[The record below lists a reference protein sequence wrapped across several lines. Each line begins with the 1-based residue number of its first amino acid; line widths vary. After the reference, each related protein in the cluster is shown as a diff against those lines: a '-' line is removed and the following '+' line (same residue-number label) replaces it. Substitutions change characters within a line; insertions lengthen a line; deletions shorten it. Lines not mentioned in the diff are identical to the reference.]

1 MPKLSDTMTEGTV
14 VRWLKQVGDQVEIGD
29 EIAEIET
36 DKATMAMEAFDEGIL
51 SEILVEEGGKAEI
64 GATLA
69 VLREEGEEPE
79 TAEPSDEKPVS
90 DPLENLKPVAVG
102 AKIPDPLPEPTP
114 EPEPEPTPDPA
125 PEPITVSEPAP
136 AAASSERIKAS
147 PLARKMAESSG
158 VDLASVKGT
167 GPGGRIV
174 KKDIEA
180 ATAGAAA
187 PTPVPAP
194 APAPTPTPSP
204 TPTPTPAVVASG
216 EDQRVELSNLRR
228 IIAERLLTSKTT
240 IPHFY
245 LHVEADAAPLMDIR
259 KQVNAQAEVTHGNK
273 YTVNDFV
280 LKAVIN
286 ALQAVPAVNASFNGD
301 HIVQFGHIG
310 VAVAIAVDALGA
322 EHVTAF
328 FMPSQYTADQS
339 YEDSLKLIQNLGVRM
354 EVLPIKAA
362 LDQYL
367 ASLGPLFEGREP
379 DTTEENLQARIRGN
393 LLMAASNK
401 FGWIVLTTGNKSEMA
416 MGYATLYGDM
426 AGGFAVLKDVPK
438 TTVYELCR
446 WRNGQGQAFGT
457 AEDVIPTAI
466 LDKPPSAE
474 LRKDQLDADSLPA
487 YEVLDPVVEAYVEDD
502 QSYQEMV
509 DRGFDP
515 QVIRQVIA
523 AVDRNEYKRRQAP
536 PGVKI
541 THRAFGKDRRLP
553 IVNRYRQHDVGT

>member
-1 MPKLSDTMTEGTV
+1 
-14 VRWLKQVGDQVEIGD
+14 
-29 EIAEIET
+29 
-36 DKATMAMEAFDEGIL
+36 MAMEAFDEGIL
-51 SEILVEEGGKAEI
+51 SEILVAEGGKAEI

-102 AKIPDPLPEPTP
+102 AKIPDPLPEPT
-114 EPEPEPTPDPA
+114 PEPEPTPDPA

-187 PTPVPAP
+187 PAPTPVPAP

-204 TPTPTPAVVASG
+204 TPTPAAAVVASG
-216 EDQRVELSNLRR
+216 EDQRIELSNLRR

-310 VAVAIAVDALGA
+310 VAVAIAVDDGLVTPVVKDAALKSLLQISREVKDLATRAREGKLLPNEFDGGTITVSNLGA
-322 EHVTAF
+322 YGVESFDAIINPPQAAILSIGAIIEKAVVVKGEIVPGLRLDLGLSCDHRVVDGAIGAQF
-328 FMPSQYTADQS
+328 LGQ
-339 YEDSLKLIQNLGVRM
+339 LKKLIEN
-354 EVLPIKAA
+354 PA
-362 LDQYL
+362 LML
-367 ASLGPLFEGREP
+367 
-379 DTTEENLQARIRGN
+379 
-393 LLMAASNK
+393 
-401 FGWIVLTTGNKSEMA
+401 V
-416 MGYATLYGDM
+416 
-426 AGGFAVLKDVPK
+426 
-438 TTVYELCR
+438 
-446 WRNGQGQAFGT
+446 
-457 AEDVIPTAI
+457 
-466 LDKPPSAE
+466 
-474 LRKDQLDADSLPA
+474 
-487 YEVLDPVVEAYVEDD
+487 
-502 QSYQEMV
+502 
-509 DRGFDP
+509 
-515 QVIRQVIA
+515 
-523 AVDRNEYKRRQAP
+523 
-536 PGVKI
+536 
-541 THRAFGKDRRLP
+541 
-553 IVNRYRQHDVGT
+553 